1 MDKKTTTLD
10 AEMLQ
15 KTLLRQ
21 KTHGL
26 QMDKVEKY
34 ALINEVQNTIEFQE
48 RKGPGLKLSV
58 KIMESG
64 SPKLPPSSVFSGV
77 GISPKTN
84 RKSRKSLFRSKTKG
98 EELNDKK
105 ASPKKDY
112 KRVKSIL
119 KAGRTF
125 GQSSDIQSMNSSKK
139 SSMSRKVTFSKQTK
153 DEKDKVKFRKSPYQV
168 SRKKDGETPKTSMKK
183 NLFLKMTTDIWK

>member
-1 MDKKTTTLD
+1 
-10 AEMLQ
+10 
-15 KTLLRQ
+15 
-21 KTHGL
+21 
-26 QMDKVEKY
+26 MDKVEKY

-125 GQSSDIQSMNSSKK
+125 G
-139 SSMSRKVTFSKQTK
+139 
-153 DEKDKVKFRKSPYQV
+153 
-168 SRKKDGETPKTSMKK
+168 
-183 NLFLKMTTDIWK
+183 